1 MEKVA
6 QEVGY
11 NKRWFVARQVR
22 SGGLALLWTEDVGLT
37 VMSSSKSHIDTVVT
51 LANGVQWRLTGSY
64 GAER

>member
-6 QEVGY
+6 KEVGY
-11 NKRWFVARQVR
+11 NKRWFVARQGR

-51 LANGVQWRLTGSY
+51 LANGVQ
-64 GAER
+64 